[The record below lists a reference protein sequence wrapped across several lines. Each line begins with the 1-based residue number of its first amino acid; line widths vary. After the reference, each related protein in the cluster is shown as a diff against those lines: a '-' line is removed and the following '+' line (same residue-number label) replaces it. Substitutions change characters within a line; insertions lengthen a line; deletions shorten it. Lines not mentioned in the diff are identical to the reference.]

1 MESRTV
7 IAVTLQPGLD
17 NDLVMRT
24 TACLLWI
31 HCPADG
37 GGLYLPAS
45 GLDWENP
52 YREDTDQHH
61 RAAATIAATTHRCYM
76 VVVLDE
82 DAAYLH
88 AGLSRALEVRK
99 QENIGNILILID
111 GDFRDIVNDLLEDEK
126 QDVKGIRI
134 EDMAAFTGK
143 HFLSN

>member
-7 IAVTLQPGLD
+7 IAVTLQATLV

-24 TACLLWI
+24 TACFLWI
-31 HCPADG
+31 CCPAEG
-37 GGLYLPAS
+37 AGNLPAS

-52 YREDTDQHH
+52 YPEDTDQHR
-61 RAAATIAATTHRCYM
+61 RAAAIIAAATHICYR

-88 AGLSRALEVRK
+88 AGLSQALEVRK

-111 GDFRDIVNDLLEDEK
+111 GDLRDNVNDLLEDEK
-126 QDVKGIRI
+126 LDVEGIRI

>member
-7 IAVTLQPGLD
+7 IAVTLHPVLD

-24 TACLLWI
+24 TACFLWI

-37 GGLYLPAS
+37 GQYLPAS

-61 RAAATIAATTHRCYM
+61 RAAASIAAATHRFYR

-88 AGLSRALEVRK
+88 AGLSTALEVRK

-111 GDFRDIVNDLLEDEK
+111 GDFRDIVNVLLEDEK

>member
-7 IAVTLQPGLD
+7 IAVTLHPGLD
-17 NDLVMRT
+17 NDIVMRT
-24 TACLLWI
+24 TACFLWI
-31 HCPADG
+31 PCPG
-37 GGLYLPAS
+37 EGGLGLPAS
-45 GLDWENP
+45 GLDRENP

-61 RAAATIAATTHRCYM
+61 RAAASIAAATHRCDM

-111 GDFRDIVNDLLEDEK
+111 GDFRDIVNVLLEDEK
-126 QDVKGIRI
+126 QDVKGLRI

>member
-7 IAVTLQPGLD
+7 IAVPLDPILD

-31 HCPADG
+31 SCPAG
-37 GGLYLPAS
+37 GAGIYMPPS
-45 GLDWENP
+45 GIVWENP
-52 YREDTDQHH
+52 YREDTDQHR
-61 RAAATIAATTHRCYM
+61 RAAASIAIATHRCGM
-76 VVVLDE
+76 VAVLDE
-82 DAAYLH
+82 DAAYYH
-88 AGLSRALEVRK
+88 AGLSEALEVRK

-111 GDFRDIVNDLLEDEK
+111 GDIRDIVNALLEDEK
-126 QDVKGIRI
+126 QDVKGSRI

>member
-7 IAVTLQPGLD
+7 IAVTLHTALN

-24 TACLLWI
+24 TACFLWI

-37 GGLYLPAS
+37 RGIYLPAS

-52 YREDTDQHH
+52 YREDTDQHR
-61 RAAATIAATTHRCYM
+61 RAAASIAAAAHRCYM
-76 VVVLDE
+76 VAVLDKDTE
-82 DAAYLH
+82 YMYS
-88 AGLSRALEVRK
+88 GLSKALDVRK
-99 QENIGNILILID
+99 QEKIGYILILID

>member
-7 IAVTLQPGLD
+7 IAVTLAPVLD

-61 RAAATIAATTHRCYM
+61 RAAASIAAATHRCDRVAVLEEDTEYM
-76 VVVLDE
+76 R
-82 DAAYLH
+82 
-88 AGLSRALEVRK
+88 AGLSGALDLMK
-99 QENIGNILILID
+99 QKNIGNILILID
-111 GDFRDIVNDLLEDEK
+111 GDFRDIVNVLLEDEK
-126 QDVKGIRI
+126 QDVKGSRI

>member
-7 IAVTLQPGLD
+7 IAVTLAPGLD

-24 TACLLWI
+24 TACFLWI

-37 GGLYLPAS
+37 GQYLPAS

-52 YREDTDQHH
+52 YREDTDQHR
-61 RAAATIAATTHRCYM
+61 RAAASIAATTHRCDM
-76 VVVLDE
+76 VAVLDE
-82 DAAYLH
+82 DTEYMR
-88 AGLSRALEVRK
+88 AGLSEALDVRK
-99 QENIGNILILID
+99 QKNIGYILILID
-111 GDFRDIVNDLLEDEK
+111 GDIRDIVNDLLEDEK

>member
-7 IAVTLQPGLD
+7 IAVTLEPGLD

-31 HCPADG
+31 RCPADG
-37 GGLYLPAS
+37 GIYLPAS

-61 RAAATIAATTHRCYM
+61 RAAASIAAATHRCYK

-82 DAAYLH
+82 DTAYLH

-99 QENIGNILILID
+99 QKNIGNILILID

>member
-7 IAVTLQPGLD
+7 IAVTLNSTLD

-37 GGLYLPAS
+37 LGAYWPAS

-61 RAAATIAATTHRCYM
+61 RAAASIAAATHICDM
-76 VVVLDE
+76 VGVLDNDE
-82 DAAYLH
+82 YLH

-143 HFLSN
+143 HFLSD

>member
-7 IAVTLQPGLD
+7 IAVTLHATLD

-24 TACLLWI
+24 TACFLWI

-37 GGLYLPAS
+37 AGQYLPAS

-61 RAAATIAATTHRCYM
+61 RAAASIAAATHRCDR

>member
-7 IAVTLQPGLD
+7 IAVTLAPTLD

-24 TACLLWI
+24 TACFLWI

-37 GGLYLPAS
+37 GQYLPAS

-61 RAAATIAATTHRCYM
+61 RAAASIAAATHRCDM
-76 VVVLDE
+76 VAVLDNDE
-82 DAAYLH
+82 YLH

-111 GDFRDIVNDLLEDEK
+111 GDIRDIVNDLLEDEK